1 MPLPR
6 NFTLST
12 DEKSRLG
19 AQLLRLAKRY
29 DRALE
34 ERLSPW
40 HLGPTHYEILKL
52 LYAAQDYSLRH
63 GQLAEALG
71 ITLPSI
77 TVAVRKLT
85 GLGLMGQRRGIDRRE
100 RIATLS
106 VKGAEMLSTLYESN
120 EGFADS
126 VFSSVDDKDA
136 KGLARVL
143 TSLLARLSALGD
155 IKAA

>member
-6 NFTLST
+6 NFTLNAH
-12 DEKSRLG
+12 EKARLG
-19 AQLLRLAKRY
+19 SQLLRLAKRY

-34 ERLSPW
+34 ERLAPW

-52 LYAAQDYSLRH
+52 LYAAPDYSLRH
-63 GQLAEALG
+63 GQLAQALG

-77 TVAVRKLT
+77 TVAIRKLT

-106 VKGAEMLSTLYESN
+106 VKGAEMLSQLYESN
-120 EGFADS
+120 EGFAES
-126 VFSSVDDKDA
+126 VFSSVDDKEA

-143 TSLLARLSALGD
+143 TALLARLSALGD
-155 IKAA
+155 TKAA

>member
-6 NFTLST
+6 NFALNTH
-12 DEKSRLG
+12 EKARLG

-34 ERLSPW
+34 ERLAPW

-52 LYAAQDYSLRH
+52 LYAAPDYSLRH

-85 GLGLMGQRRGIDRRE
+85 GLGLMGQRRGLDRRE
-100 RIATLS
+100 RFATLS
-106 VKGAEMLSTLYESN
+106 VKGAEMLSQLYESN
-120 EGFADS
+120 EGFAES

-136 KGLARVL
+136 RGLARVL

-155 IKAA
+155 VTAA